1 MAGLQTSVRYASDG
15 TAAVWH
21 IPFPFRTAADVG
33 VKLIAADGL
42 EQPLSYGKDYVINGN
57 AVMCVVP
64 AGYSIA
70 LWLCAPLDDVLSA
83 SRTAALAPSS
93 APVAADSIAQAA
105 AEAEASLAAKV
116 AALSDDLDARQ
127 QQTDATAAAALEHM
141 TAEADRLTEQMR
153 QEAAAALPSLMQ
165 EANRQLDALRETAVA
180 LQSGI
185 RAEIEKIRSSAQ
197 AAQTQTVEAEQRLS
211 AAVADLNSARASV
224 AAAESR
230 ASSGITSAG
239 KAATGAIQQAQTVAL
254 SQIAAATASARRSAE
269 TTARLASGRDNAE
282 GMLVPEAEIPAGELI
297 ELPGGLAYFP
307 GRGMLTAYFQG
318 CALALGYNFEEVGEQ
333 DALSSQIR
341 LAFALRPGDEVLFR
355 VFATNSAAD
364 AELASQRAER
374 AAIAAAGD
382 AADAAQSAAD
392 AAEAA
397 EDAALQRWYAEKWA
411 ENSEVS
417 ARQSYGSAACAWQA
431 AWQASIAAQ
440 PDRPGIA
447 AVAQA
452 DDGIGGISG
461 MCCLVPGI
469 RHSPTP
475 FMGLWP
481 SETGEAGP
489 YDGFFFL
496 GQPYDDKPNRPPL
509 PPCPE
514 PTPPEP
520 PTDPSEPERPAGPI
534 VWGPCAAAGGKRK

>member
-15 TAAVWH
+15 TSAVWH
-21 IPFPFRTAADVG
+21 IPFPYRTPADVG
-33 VKLIAADGL
+33 VKLIDNGGL
-42 EQPLSYGKDYVINGN
+42 EKALTCGKEYVINGSS
-57 AVMCVVP
+57 VMCVVP
-64 AGYSIA
+64 AGCSIV

-93 APVAADSIAQAA
+93 APVAVDSIAQAA
-105 AEAEASLAAKV
+105 AEAEESLAAKV
-116 AALSDDLDARQ
+116 ATLTDDLAARQ
-127 QQTDATAAAALEHM
+127 QQADAAAAVALDRLS
-141 TAEADRLTEQMR
+141 AEADRLKDNIR
-153 QEAAAALPSLMQ
+153 KEATAALPSLMQ

-180 LQSGI
+180 LQHGLRDEVERRRI
-185 RAEIEKIRSSAQ
+185 
-197 AAQTQTVEAEQRLS
+197 AAQEAQTLATQAEQRLS
-211 AAVADLNSARASV
+211 AAVADINAARASV
-224 AAAESR
+224 ADAESR
-230 ASSGITSAG
+230 ASSDITSAG
-239 KAATGAIQQAQTVAL
+239 KAATGAIQQAQETAL

-269 TTARLASGRDNAE
+269 TTARLASAKDNAE
-282 GMLVPEAEIPAGELI
+282 ALLVPETEIPAGELI

-318 CALALGYNFEEVGEQ
+318 CALARGYNYEEVGEQ
-333 DALSSQIR
+333 DKLSSHIR
-341 LAFALRPGDEVLFR
+341 LAFALKPGDEVLFR
-355 VFATNSAAD
+355 VYATNSAAD
-364 AELASQRAER
+364 AELAAQRAER

-411 ENSEVS
+411 ENSEMS
-417 ARQSYGSAACAWQA
+417 AQQSYGSAACAWQA

-452 DDGIGGISG
+452 GDGIGGISG
-461 MCCLVPGI
+461 MFCLVPGI

-481 SETGEAGP
+481 AESGEIGP

-496 GQPYDDKPNRPPL
+496 GAPYDDKPNRPPL

-520 PTDPSEPERPAGPI
+520 PTDPEDPTDPERPTGPI
-534 VWGPCAAAGGKRK
+534 VWGPCTAGR

>member
-15 TAAVWH
+15 SAAVWH

-42 EQPLSYGKDYVINGN
+42 EQPLSYGKDYVINGSS
-57 AVMCVVP
+57 VMCVVP
-64 AGYSIA
+64 AGCSIV

-83 SRTAALAPSS
+83 SRSAALAPSS
-93 APVAADSIAQAA
+93 APVAVDSIAQAA
-105 AEAEASLAAKV
+105 ASAEAGLAEKAATLADDIDARKQQV
-116 AALSDDLDARQ
+116 DAAADAALGR
-127 QQTDATAAAALEHM
+127 M
-141 TAEADRLTEQMR
+141 TAEADKLTAQVR
-153 QEAAAALPSLMQ
+153 QEAAAALPSLME
-165 EANRQLDALRETAVA
+165 EASRQLEVLRETAGA
-180 LQSGI
+180 LQNGL
-185 RAEIEKIRSSAQ
+185 RDEVERRRSAAQ
-197 AAQTQTVEAEQRLS
+197 AAQTLATQAEQRLS
-211 AAVADLNSARASV
+211 AAVADINAARASV
-224 AAAESR
+224 ADAESR
-230 ASSGITSAG
+230 ASSDITSAG
-239 KAATGAIQQAQTVAL
+239 KAATGAIQQAQETAL

-269 TTARLASGRDNAE
+269 TTARLASGKDNAE
-282 GMLVPEAEIPAGELI
+282 ALLVPDAEIKAGELI

-318 CALALGYNFEEVGEQ
+318 CALALGYNYEEVGEQ
-333 DALSSQIR
+333 DALSSHIR
-341 LAFALRPGDEVLFR
+341 LTFALRPGDEVLFR
-355 VFATNSAAD
+355 VYATNSSAD
-364 AELASQRAER
+364 AELAAQRAER

-382 AADAAQSAAD
+382 AADAAQSAAA

-397 EDAALQRWYAEKWA
+397 EDAGLQRWYAEKWA
-411 ENSEVS
+411 ENSEIS
-417 ARQSYGSAACAWQA
+417 AQQSYGSAACAWQA

-452 DDGIGGISG
+452 GDGIGGISG
-461 MCCLVPGI
+461 MFCLIPGI

-481 SETGEAGP
+481 AETGEIGP

-520 PTDPSEPERPAGPI
+520 PTDPEDPTDPERPTGSI
-534 VWGPCAAAGGKRK
+534 VWGPCTAGR

>member
-15 TAAVWH
+15 SAAVWH

-33 VKLIAADGL
+33 VKLIDDGGL
-42 EQPLSYGKDYVINGN
+42 EKTLTCGKEYVINGN
-57 AVMCVVP
+57 SVMCVVP
-64 AGYSIA
+64 AGCSIV

-93 APVAADSIAQAA
+93 VPVAADSIAQAA
-105 AEAEASLAAKV
+105 AEAEESLAAKV

-127 QQTDATAAAALEHM
+127 QQADAAASATLERM
-141 TAEADRLTEQMR
+141 TAEADRLTAQVR
-153 QEAAAALPSLMQ
+153 QEGQAALPFLME
-165 EANRQLDALRETAVA
+165 EANRQLDLLRETALA
-180 LQSGI
+180 LQTGLKD
-185 RAEIEKIRSSAQ
+185 EIERRSG
-197 AAQTQTVEAEQRLS
+197 AAQEAQRLATQAEQRIS
-211 AAVADLNSARASV
+211 TAVADLNSARASV
-224 AAAESR
+224 ADAESR
-230 ASSGITSAG
+230 ASSGISSAE
-239 KAATGAIQQAQTVAL
+239 KAATGAIQQAQAVAL
-254 SQIAAATASARRSAE
+254 SQIAAATATARRSAE
-269 TTARLASGRDNAE
+269 TTARLASGKDNAE
-282 GMLVPEAEIPAGELI
+282 ALLVPDTEIPAGELI

-307 GRGMLTAYFQG
+307 GRGMLTVYFQG
-318 CALALGYNFEEVGEQ
+318 CALATGYNFEEVGEQ
-333 DALSSQIR
+333 NALSSHVR
-341 LAFALRPGDEVLFR
+341 LTFALRPGDEVLFR
-355 VFATNSAAD
+355 VYATNSSAD
-364 AELASQRAER
+364 AELAAQRAER

-382 AADAAQSAAD
+382 AADAAQSAAA

-397 EDAALQRWYAEKWA
+397 EDAGLQRWYAEKWA
-411 ENSEVS
+411 ENSEIS
-417 ARQSYGSAACAWQA
+417 AKQSYGSAACAWQA

-447 AVAQA
+447 AVAQT

-461 MCCLVPGI
+461 MFCLIPGI

-481 SETGEAGP
+481 AETGEIGP

-496 GQPYDDKPNRPPL
+496 GPLYPDVPTPPPL

-520 PTDPSEPERPAGPI
+520 PTEPSEPEHPTGPI
-534 VWGPCAAAGGKRK
+534 VWGPCAVRGR

>member
-15 TAAVWH
+15 SAAVWH
-21 IPFPFRTAADVG
+21 IPFPFRTAAEVG
-33 VKLIAADGL
+33 VKLIDDGGL
-42 EQPLSYGKDYVINGN
+42 EKTLTCGKEYVINGSS
-57 AVMCVVP
+57 VMCVVP
-64 AGYSIA
+64 AGCSIVV
-70 LWLCAPLDDVLSA
+70 WLCAPLDEVLSA

-93 APVAADSIAQAA
+93 VPVAADSIAQAA
-105 AEAEASLAAKV
+105 AEAEESLAAKV
-116 AALSDDLDARQ
+116 ATLTDDLAARQ
-127 QQTDATAAAALEHM
+127 QQADAAAAAALDRM
-141 TAEADRLTEQMR
+141 TAEADRLTAQVR
-153 QEAAAALPSLMQ
+153 QEGQAALPSLME
-165 EANRQLDALRETAVA
+165 EASRQLEVLRETAVA
-180 LQSGI
+180 LQNGLKD
-185 RAEIEKIRSSAQ
+185 EVEKRRS
-197 AAQTQTVEAEQRLS
+197 AAQEAQRLATQAEQRIS
-211 AAVADLNSARASV
+211 TAVADLNCARASV
-224 AAAESR
+224 ADAESR
-230 ASSGITSAG
+230 ASSGITSAE
-239 KAATGAIQQAQTVAL
+239 KAATGAIRQAQETAL

-269 TTARLASGRDNAE
+269 TTARLASGKDNAE
-282 GMLVPEAEIPAGELI
+282 ALLVPEAEIPAGELI

-333 DALSSQIR
+333 DALSSHIR
-341 LAFALRPGDEVLFR
+341 LAFAIKPGDEVLCR
-355 VFATNSAAD
+355 VYATNSSAD
-364 AELASQRAER
+364 SELAAQRAER

-397 EDAALQRWYAEKWA
+397 EDANLQRWYAEKWA
-411 ENSEVS
+411 ENSETS
-417 ARQSYGSAACAWQA
+417 AQQSYGSAACAWQA

-461 MCCLVPGI
+461 MFCLIPGI
-469 RHSPTP
+469 KHSPTP

-481 SETGEAGP
+481 AETGEIGP

-496 GQPYDDKPNRPPL
+496 GPLYPDVPTPPPL

-514 PTPPEP
+514 PTPPDP
-520 PTDPSEPERPAGPI
+520 PTDPSEPERPTGPI